1 MPRHKQTVDSNTN
14 HSTGATLLRLSMALG
29 ELDPTGRAVILST
42 LVALEDLAGAMLRLR
57 QSEPKPRAKVVR
69 RAKAVKKVAAVKR
82 RRRSRGAPPNYDPNR
97 LTALRL
103 NEKLSQGELAKRLK
117 VHFSTISQAEKG
129 KCSAPLLQKLSNYF
143 NVPLE
148 IGPEPE
154 APMPVPA
161 ARLIKHTNGSD
172 EEAR

>member
-69 RAKAVKKVAAVKR
+69 RAKAVKKAKPVKR
-82 RRRSRGAPPNYDPNR
+82 RKNGVRLNYDPNR
-97 LTALRL
+97 LIALRL
-103 NEKLSQGELAKRLK
+103 NEKISQGELAKRIK
-117 VHFSTISQAEKG
+117 VHFTTISTAEKG
-129 KCSAPLLQKLSNYF
+129 RASAALLAKLSKYFNTQLLQD
-143 NVPLE
+143 V
-148 IGPEPE
+148 EPE
-154 APMPVPA
+154 VPMPPPPA
-161 ARLIKHTNGSD
+161 ARLVKHTNGSD
-172 EEAR
+172 E